1 MGETVRIDATD
12 GTGSFGAY
20 VAGPADAKAGI
31 VLIQEIFGVNAG
43 MRAMADAW
51 GALGYRCV
59 CPDLFWRVEPGLEL
73 DADIEAEFAKAFAT
87 YQKMSVD
94 TAVDDIAAAIGW
106 LRAGGAAKVGAV
118 GYCLGGLLA
127 YLSAARTDADASVG
141 YYGVSIDQR
150 LGEAARITRPLLL
163 HNALLDGYVPPEAQA
178 KIRAGLAGNP
188 QVTIHDYPADHGF
201 ARHSGS
207 KRVADQADLADSR
220 TRSFFAE
227 HLA

>member
-1 MGETVRIDATD
+1 MRETVRIDASD

-20 VAGPADAKAGI
+20 VAGPADAAAGI

-43 MRAMADAW
+43 MRAMAEAW

-87 YQKMSVD
+87 YQKMDVD
-94 TAVDDIAAAIGW
+94 KAVADIGAAIGW
-106 LRAGGAAKVGAV
+106 LRAGGAARVGAV

-127 YLSAARTDADASVG
+127 YLTAARTDVDASVG
-141 YYGVSIDQR
+141 YYGVTLDQR
-150 LGEAARITRPLLL
+150 LAEAATIRAPLML
-163 HNALLDGYVPPEAQA
+163 HNALKDGFVPPEAQA
-178 KIRAGLAGNP
+178 AIKAGLAGNAH
-188 QVTIHDYPADHGF
+188 VTIHDYDADHGF
-201 ARHSGS
+201 ARHAGAS
-207 KRVADQADLADSR
+207 RVSDLADQADAR
-220 TRSFFAE
+220 TRDFFAA